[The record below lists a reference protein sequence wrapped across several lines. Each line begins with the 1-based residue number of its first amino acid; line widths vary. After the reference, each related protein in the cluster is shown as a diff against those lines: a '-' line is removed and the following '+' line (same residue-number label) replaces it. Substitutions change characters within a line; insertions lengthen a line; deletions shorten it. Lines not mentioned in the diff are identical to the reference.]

1 MIEIIDFGQAM
12 GKLVPE
18 TGRTPTSPEASD
30 SFANLAAIN
39 QGGVFIASFDGTSP
53 WERHLNGDEL
63 VQIIKGAVRLTIL
76 GDDVGEE
83 VLDLTG
89 GSMLVIPKGRW
100 HNFDAPDGVTVMTVT
115 PLPTDHSSADDP
127 RA

>member
-1 MIEIIDFGQAM
+1 MIEIIDFAQAM

-18 TGRTPTSPEASD
+18 TGRTPTSAEASD

-39 QGGVFIASFDGTSP
+39 QGGVFIARFDGTSP

-76 GDDVGEE
+76 DVSGEE

-89 GSMLVIPKGRW
+89 GAMIVVPKGSW
-100 HNFDAPDGVTVMTVT
+100 HKFDAPDGVTVMTVT

-127 RA
+127 RGT